1 MSEALPLDSG
11 SSSYE
16 RMSDMLEPEGVS
28 MMIKS
33 ETEESWGW
41 SSSDRNSVAENAHK
55 LMRKKTAEIAFGPV
69 RPCQA
74 EPLRSQSG
82 PLLNRDRRR

>member
-33 ETEESWGW
+33 ETEES
-41 SSSDRNSVAENAHK
+41 
-55 LMRKKTAEIAFGPV
+55 
-69 RPCQA
+69 
-74 EPLRSQSG
+74 
-82 PLLNRDRRR
+82 